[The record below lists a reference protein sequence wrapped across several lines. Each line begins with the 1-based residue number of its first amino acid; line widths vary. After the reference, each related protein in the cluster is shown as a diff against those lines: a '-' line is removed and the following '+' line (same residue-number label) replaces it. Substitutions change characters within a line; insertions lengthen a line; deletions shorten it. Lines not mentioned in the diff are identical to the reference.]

1 MLSFALEVD
10 RVSVVGVS
18 GSQDWGNGELIIVDN
33 IYYGICSGANSEGVT
48 SMKVDSGDRVELVGG
63 GGVKPDVGGTS
74 SGG

>member
-18 GSQDWGNGELIIVDN
+18 GSQDWGNCELVVVNDV
-33 IYYGICSGANSEGVT
+33 YYGICSRTNSDGVAG
-48 SMKVDSGDRVELVGG
+48 MKVDSGDRVELVGG